1 MTKNTPRAN
10 RAASAPAPT
19 TTERPQTKAE
29 RLLAMLRAP
38 AGASVEEVAEALGW
52 QHHTVRAAIA
62 GVRKKGHEVVRQKQG
77 SVTTYR
83 IGA

>member
-1 MTKNTPRAN
+1 MTKKITQAN
-10 RAASAPAPT
+10 RAASTPEPT
-19 TTERPQTKAE
+19 TTERAQTKAE

-38 AGASVEEVAEALGW
+38 AGASKEEVAEALGW
-52 QHHTVRAAIA
+52 QHHTVRAAIT

>member
-10 RAASAPAPT
+10 RAASAPGPT
-19 TTERPQTKAE
+19 ATERPQTKAE

-52 QHHTVRAAIA
+52 QHHTVRAAIT

>member
-1 MTKNTPRAN
+1 MTRTFTRPN
-10 RAASAPAPT
+10 RAASTPAPT
-19 TTERPQTKAE
+19 TPERPQTKAE

-52 QHHTVRAAIA
+52 QHHTVRAAIT